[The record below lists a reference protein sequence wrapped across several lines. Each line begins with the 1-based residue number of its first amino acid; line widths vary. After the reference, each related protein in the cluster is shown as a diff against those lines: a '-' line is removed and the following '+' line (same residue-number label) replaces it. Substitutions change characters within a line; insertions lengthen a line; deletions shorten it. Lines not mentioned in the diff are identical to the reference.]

1 MFLYFPNIVHM
12 KDNNRGTIR
21 STKSECRL
29 RALLNR
35 IYVLIRSKSTFE
47 YRHIGTQIRRS
58 SATSTIQYL
67 IDFCSTSC

>member
-1 MFLYFPNIVHM
+1 M

-35 IYVLIRSKSTFE
+35 IYILIRSKSTFE
-47 YRHIGTQIRRS
+47 YRHIGIQIRRS
-58 SATSTIQYL
+58 SATSTI
-67 IDFCSTSC
+67 